1 MKFKVG
7 EIYRLRH
14 RLDLPL
20 YKSTM
25 KIDRINKNNIEYHY
39 FDGFKL
45 IQKINSMQKL
55 FRKIK
60 ISTIDYL
67 TNYYQ
72 KNKN

>member
-7 EIYRLRH
+7 EIYQLKH
-14 RLDLPL
+14 SLDLPL

-25 KIDRINKNNIEYHY
+25 KIDRINKNDIEYHY

-45 IQKINSMQKL
+45 IQEINSIRNLFKKVKL
-55 FRKIK
+55 
-60 ISTIDYL
+60 STIDYL